1 MKKSIE
7 DKFGNEIKVGDYV
20 FVSCT
25 ASRIGRFR
33 VTGITQKG
41 VYLDSRAWAN
51 IKSIAKDESHY
62 IRYLE
67 KRNEWL
73 CCLEACGVDNWCQYD
88 VAMDMFEGKLD
99 ET

>member
-1 MKKSIE
+1 MMEKSIE

-25 ASRIGRFR
+25 ASKIGRFR

-41 VYLDSRAWAN
+41 VYLDGRAWTN
-51 IKSIAKDESHY
+51 IKSIAKDKSNY

-73 CCLEACGVDNWCQYD
+73 CCLEACGVDNWRGYD
-88 VAMDMFEGKLD
+88 EAIRMYE
-99 ET
+99 EEE